1 VTEPGS
7 SPGTGEGPAQP
18 GSSPGTGEGPAQ
30 PGSSPGTGEGPAQPG
45 SSPAIGEGLAQSGSS
60 PATGEGLAQSAGR
73 PDAAL
78 SSTLAARPGEPGDGH
93 TRLRLDL
100 SYDGSGFHGW
110 SRQPG
115 LRTVQQ
121 VLEEALSRVL
131 ALPAGPALTVA
142 GRTDTGVHARG
153 QVAHA
158 DVPSQAWAAA
168 SETAARRLSRVLPA
182 DVRVRA
188 IGPAPE
194 GFDAR
199 FSALWRRY
207 SYRVCDEPATAD
219 PLRRH
224 DTLWYPRPLDITR
237 MNQAAV
243 ACLGEHN
250 FAAFCRRRE
259 GASTVRELLRL
270 DWQRAAPG
278 VLVASVVADAFCH
291 NMVRALVGALLAV
304 GDGRRPPG
312 WPAEVLAAGV
322 RDPAVTVI
330 APHGLCLEEVRY
342 PAAADMAARAAT
354 TRQVRT

>member
-1 VTEPGS
+1 M
-7 SPGTGEGPAQP
+7 
-18 GSSPGTGEGPAQ
+18 
-30 PGSSPGTGEGPAQPG
+30 
-45 SSPAIGEGLAQSGSS
+45 
-60 PATGEGLAQSAGR
+60 
-73 PDAAL
+73 
-78 SSTLAARPGEPGDGH
+78 LAAPAREPGDID

-100 SYDGSGFHGW
+100 SYDGSAFHGW

-121 VLEEALSRVL
+121 VLEEALARAL
-131 ALPAGPALTVA
+131 ALAAERTLTVA

-153 QVAHA
+153 QVAHV
-158 DVPSQAWAAA
+158 DVPSPAWEAAQG
-168 SETAARRLSRVLPA
+168 TAIRRLTRLLPP

-188 IGPAPE
+188 ADPAPA

-207 SYRVCDEPATAD
+207 SYRVCDDPAAAD

-224 DTLWYPRPLDITR
+224 DTLWYPRPVDAGR
-237 MNQAAV
+237 MNDAAR
-243 ACLGEHN
+243 ALLGTHD

-270 DWQRAAPG
+270 DWARPAPG
-278 VLVASVVADAFCH
+278 LAVASVAADAFCH

-312 WPAEVLAAGV
+312 WPAEVMAAAA
-322 RDPAVTVI
+322 RDPGVLVV
-330 APHGLCLEEVRY
+330 APHGLCLEEVSY
-342 PAAADMAARAAT
+342 PPDCDLQARAQATRRPRNAADVCAGG
-354 TRQVRT
+354 RTGL